1 MQHSIY
7 RQLLRKAAVLIAAAM
22 IAVCTG
28 CAGGQNTD
36 GAAAGAA
43 KEADPNELQTKE
55 LFAMDTYMSLTAY
68 GEDAEAA
75 LEEAAAE
82 IARLDEMLAA
92 ERESSEIAAINQNGG
107 GPVSD
112 ETAELVMKA
121 KEIGEM
127 TDGAFEITLYPV
139 KQLWG
144 FKEEGNRVPADEEI
158 TKALT
163 LVGSDK
169 VSVDETASDQGSA
182 EGQNAIVFA
191 QPGMEIDLGG
201 IAKGYTSASVIRIF
215 EAHNVKGLVNLG
227 GNVQACGTKP
237 DGSDWR
243 VAVRKPESRED
254 DDIQWFDAATKEG
267 KALTRADFL
276 GIVETND
283 EAVIT
288 SGGYERYFEQDGK
301 VYQHI
306 LDPKTGR
313 PSESDTVSVTIVCKD
328 GALADGL
335 STSLFVMGTEK
346 ATKLWRSGAAEFEM
360 ILLDKQG
367 KLYVTEGLRDRFS
380 SDLEVNW
387 ISK

>member
-1 MQHSIY
+1 
-7 RQLLRKAAVLIAAAM
+7 
-22 IAVCTG
+22 
-28 CAGGQNTD
+28 
-36 GAAAGAA
+36 
-43 KEADPNELQTKE
+43 
-55 LFAMDTYMSLTAY
+55 
-68 GEDAEAA
+68 
-75 LEEAAAE
+75 
-82 IARLDEMLAA
+82 
-92 ERESSEIAAINQNGG
+92 
-107 GPVSD
+107 
-112 ETAELVMKA
+112 
-121 KEIGEM
+121 M

-139 KQLWG
+139 KKLWG

-169 VSVDETASDQGSA
+169 VSVDEAASDQESA

-267 KALTRADFL
+267 KALTRAAFL

-380 SDLEVNW
+380 SDLKINW